1 MKLIMT
7 LLIIT
12 LITSIPTTSYA
23 EDAITSKE
31 ESVRLLVA
39 TSRRFIAETYIP
51 QQGKTHAIEHVMSK
65 RNRIVRTLDCSIA
78 GGQVPAFKKLRK
90 IRRWLDRYY
99 VIGSQS
105 GIYKIGTKEDAAFA
119 LNTQMAVTYM
129 DCALHL
135 AFSLRQ

>member
-12 LITSIPTTSYA
+12 LIASIPTTTHA

-51 QQGKTHAIEHVMSK
+51 QQGNSKAIEHVMSK
-65 RNRIVRTLDCSIA
+65 RNRIVRSLDCSIA

-90 IRRWLDRYY
+90 IRRWLDAYY

-105 GIYKIGTKEDAAFA
+105 GIYRIGTKEDAAFA

-135 AFSLRQ
+135 TFSLRK